1 MKAGE
6 ILIRQRGTEWH
17 AGENV
22 KMGVDHTLYATEPG
36 WVRFYSPVPEKSS
49 HAEDA
54 AAEAA
59 AKAQGRLSL
68 SVAPQASE
76 AKAEK
81 KPSQDKPIISPMPML
96 SISPIMPASRPHPT
110 SKRNARRYVGIV
122 LTPDG
127 VLPSPRGA
135 PTARRFAKV
144 DINKIRREETEWK
157 KSVKEFVDNQPD
169 LGAEPQAAAA
179 AL

>member
-1 MKAGE
+1 M
-6 ILIRQRGTEWH
+6 Q
-17 AGENV
+17 
-22 KMGVDHTLYATEPG
+22 MGVDHTLFATEPG

-49 HAEDA
+49 VAEDA
-54 AAEAA
+54 AAEEA
-59 AKAQGRLSL
+59 AKSLGRLSL
-68 SVAPQASE
+68 SVAPHASE

-96 SISPIMPASRPHPT
+96 SISPIMPASKPHPT
-110 SKRNARRYVGIV
+110 SKRNARRYVGVV

-144 DINKIRREETEWK
+144 DINKIRREEKEWK
-157 KSVKEFVDNQPD
+157 ASVKEFVEGQADV
-169 LGAEPQAAAA
+169 GAPTQTAAA